1 MPKLRLDRALLKH
14 GLADTR
20 RQADSYIK
28 LGYVSVNDQIN
39 DNPESFIPS
48 SAKLALSVKESYV
61 SRGAYKLDSVVNS
74 LQLSFKNMVVLDV
87 GSSVGGFTDYAL
99 KHGASRVIAV
109 DVGTNQLHP
118 RLRTDKRVLLVEQTD
133 IRNIKSLPENPGIV
147 LIDVSF
153 ISLRRIL
160 PHIAKFCQPP
170 TIIIA
175 LVKPQF
181 ETTIDDLKHD
191 GVIKNAHIRRDI
203 LKDFE
208 QWTRK
213 SFVIIGKADSA
224 VAGAKGNLER
234 FYVLKCRQLA
244 ITLVTRKTKV

>member
-1 MPKLRLDRALLKH
+1 MPKLRLDRALLKQ
-14 GLADTR
+14 GLAVNR
-20 RQADSYIK
+20 SQAEDYIR
-28 LGYVSVNDQIN
+28 LGFVRVNDQIIDKPN
-39 DNPESFIPS
+39 ILVPS
-48 SAKLALSVKESYV
+48 SAKLTLSVEANYV
-61 SRGAYKLDSVVNS
+61 SRGAYKLDSVVH
-74 LQLSFKNMVVLDV
+74 LLRLSFKDLVVLDV
-87 GSSVGGFTDYAL
+87 GSSVGGFTDYVL

-118 RLRTDKRVLLVEQTD
+118 RLRADKRVLLAEQTD
-133 IRNIKSLPENPGIV
+133 IRELKSLPAVPDVV

-160 PHIAKFCQPP
+160 PSVAKLCQPQ

-181 ETTIDDLKHD
+181 ETTIDNLKHD
-191 GVIKNAHIRRDI
+191 GIIKNDHIRRDI

-208 QWTRK
+208 QWARK
-213 SFVIIGKADSA
+213 SFVIIDKADSA

-234 FYVLKCRQLA
+234 FYVLKCRQIA
-244 ITLVTRKTKV
+244 TTPTSRKVKG